1 MLWETWADYGRI
13 VSPHSAYQKMMA
25 WEGNT
30 SPYLAELELETKF
43 SDSKTSVLLI
53 MLQYFLERE
62 IRETKQYLKVKE
74 SRD

>member
-1 MLWETWADYGRI
+1 
-13 VSPHSAYQKMMA
+13 MMA

>member
-1 MLWETWADYGRI
+1 MLRRIWADYGRI
-13 VSPHSAYQKMMA
+13 VSPRSAYQKMMA